1 MIPMETYTVL
11 IAECL
16 NQIVF
21 PVLASFGPMKNVI
34 ASCAALAYSDPM
46 NFNNLF

>member
-1 MIPMETYTVL
+1 MIPMETHTVL

-16 NQIVF
+16 NLIAS
-21 PVLASFGPMKNVI
+21 PVLASFGPMKSVI
-34 ASCAALAYSDPM
+34 ASIAVLDYSDPM

>member
-1 MIPMETYTVL
+1 MVPMETYTVL

-16 NQIVF
+16 SQIVF
-21 PVLASFGPMKNVI
+21 PVLASFGPMKSVI
-34 ASCAALAYSDPM
+34 VSIVALAYSDPT